1 MEPGTNVLLTF
12 GDSSG
17 NPSRSAKAI
26 ADTPHYII
34 VTFTTGVPEAHR
46 IDGRMDRLKKKYF
59 DGRRLERA
67 EFHARVLLKHMLWQT
82 KNIDIA
88 HKKFEAI
95 FDDIVEIVL
104 DMDAIINVVIM
115 EKRPIDEMSRL
126 EDTTIRS
133 WSRASVLLRR
143 TLLRF
148 PPNTTNLTLL
158 DTSDDAT
165 NRDVNKI
172 VMQYL
177 QPFINVGGF
186 AGRTAMKPVFVNS
199 RLSNL
204 IQLAD
209 MVAYIMTKASR
220 REDAEGS
227 FARRYALLEPKISSI
242 FRGTVN

>member
-34 VTFTTGVPEAHR
+34 VTFTTDVKEAHR
-46 IDGRMDRLKKKYF
+46 IDGRMDNLKKKYF

-67 EFHARVLLKHMLWQT
+67 EFHARVLRRSLLWQT
-82 KNIDIA
+82 KGM
-88 HKKFEAI
+88 KKAKESLEAI

-115 EKRPIDEMSRL
+115 EKRPTGETLRSDN
-126 EDTTIRS
+126 TTIKS
-133 WSRASVLLRR
+133 WGCASVLLRR
-143 TLLRF
+143 TLLKF

-165 NRDVNKI
+165 NRDVNNI

-186 AGRTAMKPVFVNS
+186 AGRTAMRPVFVNS

-220 REDAEGS
+220 RDAEES
-227 FARRYALLEPKISSI
+227 FVRRYALLEPKISGI
-242 FRGTVN
+242 FRGAVN

>member
-17 NPSRSAKAI
+17 NPSRSEKAI
-26 ADTPHYII
+26 ADGLYYIV
-34 VTFTTGVPEAHR
+34 VTITMGVTEAHR
-46 IDGRMDRLKKKYF
+46 IEELMEKLKKKYF

-67 EFHARVLLKHMLWQT
+67 EFHARVLRQRLLWQT
-82 KNIDIA
+82 KDME
-88 HKKFEAI
+88 KTKESLEAI

-104 DMDAIINVVIM
+104 DMDAVINVVIM
-115 EKRPIDEMSRL
+115 EKRPIDETLRS
-126 EDTTIRS
+126 DNTTIKS
-133 WSRASVLLRR
+133 WGCASVLLRR

-148 PPNTTNLTLL
+148 PPNTISMTLL

-165 NRDVNKI
+165 NRDVNGI

-186 AGRTAMKPVFVNS
+186 AGRTAMRPVFVNS

-209 MVAYIMTKASR
+209 MVAYIMTKVSR
-220 REDAEGS
+220 RDAEES
-227 FARRYALLEPKISSI
+227 FVRRYALLEPKISGI

>member
-1 MEPGTNVLLTF
+1 MKPGTNVLLTF

-17 NPSRSAKAI
+17 NASRSKKAI
-26 ADTPHYII
+26 ADGLYYIV
-34 VTFTTGVPEAHR
+34 VTITMGVTEAHR
-46 IDGRMDRLKKKYF
+46 VEKLMEKLRKKYF
-59 DGRRLERA
+59 DGHRLERA
-67 EFHARVLLKHMLWQT
+67 EFHARVLRQRLLLQT
-82 KNIDIA
+82 KDMT
-88 HKKFEAI
+88 KTKESLEAI

-115 EKRPIDEMSRL
+115 EKRPIDEMSRS
-126 EDTTIRS
+126 EDTTIKS
-133 WSRASVLLRR
+133 WGYASHMLQRILLRS
-143 TLLRF
+143 

-158 DTSDDAT
+158 DTYDDAT

-177 QPFINVGGF
+177 QPFVNVGGF
-186 AGRTAMKPVFVNS
+186 AGRTAMRPVFVNS

-204 IQLAD
+204 IQLVD

-220 REDAEGS
+220 RDAEGS
-227 FARRYALLEPKISSI
+227 FARRYAQLEPKISGI

>member
-1 MEPGTNVLLTF
+1 MEHGTNVLLTF

-17 NPSRSAKAI
+17 NPSRSEKAI
-26 ADTPHYII
+26 ADGLYYIV
-34 VTFTTGVPEAHR
+34 VTITMGVTEAHR
-46 IDGRMDRLKKKYF
+46 IEELMEKLKKKYF

-67 EFHARVLLKHMLWQT
+67 EFHARVLRQRLLWQT
-82 KNIDIA
+82 KDME
-88 HKKFEAI
+88 KTKESLEAI

-104 DMDAIINVVIM
+104 DMDAVINVVIM
-115 EKRPIDEMSRL
+115 EKRPIDETLRS
-126 EDTTIRS
+126 DNTTIKS
-133 WSRASVLLRR
+133 WGCASVLLRR

-148 PPNTTNLTLL
+148 PPNTISMTLL

-165 NRDVNKI
+165 NRDVNGI

-186 AGRTAMKPVFVNS
+186 AGRTAMRPVFVNS

-209 MVAYIMTKASR
+209 MVAYIMTKVSR
-220 REDAEGS
+220 RDAEES
-227 FARRYALLEPKISSI
+227 FVRRYALLEPKISGI